1 MARHRVRDDLD
12 YQFLLDAMREM
23 TRLQNLVVNIE
34 LGNGLPFYILDA
46 ILSAPQ
52 LSSIQCGPSMCLP
65 VEQDPTFP
73 KCLRLSAA
81 VSSLTVFRRSLP
93 SYQRCSREP
102 AEADFLSCLFKHAH
116 TTLQV
121 AEMPSDTA
129 PLRAFRN
136 HDWPCLRE
144 LVLRGGPRRSS
155 CAYLVE
161 SLTRMP
167 NLRVLKL
174 ELAQRSGA
182 GLQRICPP
190 GWAGGCPWPNLEV
203 LTVSNP
209 HPDDELFE
217 HLPDSLQELTI
228 RCFPRHYVAAE
239 PDREGVFM
247 GHFGW
252 EKSLPTSADMLH
264 ILHRCGTSLHR
275 LRHLDIEFEESGED
289 VQLLRH
295 IAATFPTLAFLQF
308 HRYHKA
314 PENRARTSWV
324 SIMEEG
330 LLLLA
335 DSICGRSTLGSPLH
349 RCPTYD
355 FSGSISTWNS
365 RTT

>member
-1 MARHRVRDDLD
+1 
-12 YQFLLDAMREM
+12 MREM
-23 TRLQNLVVNIE
+23 TRLQNLVVDME
-34 LGNGLPFYILDA
+34 LGNGLSFYILDA

-65 VEQDPTFP
+65 AEQDPTLP
-73 KCLRLSAA
+73 KRLRLSAA

-93 SYQRCSREP
+93 SYRPCSREP
-102 AEADFLSCLFKHAH
+102 AEADFVSCLFKHVHA
-116 TTLQV
+116 TLQV

-155 CAYLVE
+155 RAYLVE

-167 NLRVLKL
+167 NLRILKL
-174 ELAQRSGA
+174 ELGQRSGA

-190 GWAGGCPWPNLEV
+190 GWTGGCPWPNLEV

-209 HPDDELFE
+209 HPDDELYE

-239 PDREGVFM
+239 PDREGAFM

-252 EKSLPTSADMLH
+252 EPSLPTSADMLQ
-264 ILHRCGTSLHR
+264 ILRRCGTLLDR

-289 VQLLRH
+289 LQLLRH

-308 HRYHKA
+308 HRYHKS
-314 PENRARTSWV
+314 PEDRARTSWV
-324 SIMEEG
+324 SIMEEVP
-330 LLLLA
+330 LFFA
-335 DSICGRSTLGSPLH
+335 DSMLGSSTSGSPLH
-349 RCPTYD
+349 RCRTYD
-355 FSGSISTWNS
+355 FFGFISTWNA
-365 RTT
+365 RTTKEKPQKRFPR

>member
-1 MARHRVRDDLD
+1 MVSHS
-12 YQFLLDAMREM
+12 
-23 TRLQNLVVNIE
+23 TSSTLVSSP
-34 LGNGLPFYILDA
+34 L
-46 ILSAPQ
+46 
-52 LSSIQCGPSMCLP
+52 LSSLRFNVARQCVSRWNKILRFLNAYDSLP
-65 VEQDPTFP
+65 LFP
-73 KCLRLSAA
+73 
-81 VSSLTVFRRSLP
+81 LTVFRRSLP

-116 TTLQV
+116 ATLQV
-121 AEMPSDTA
+121 AEMSSDTA

-155 CAYLVE
+155 RAYLVE

-167 NLRVLKL
+167 NLRILKL

-190 GWAGGCPWPNLEV
+190 GWTGGCPWPNREV

-209 HPDDELFE
+209 HPDDELYE

-228 RCFPRHYVAAE
+228 RCFPRHYIATE
-239 PDREGVFM
+239 RDREGAFM
-247 GHFGW
+247 GNFGW
-252 EKSLPTSADMLH
+252 EPSLPTSADMLQ
-264 ILHRCGTSLHR
+264 ILRRCGTSLHR

-308 HRYHKA
+308 HRYHKS

-324 SIMEEG
+324 SIMEEVP
-330 LLLLA
+330 LFFA
-335 DSICGRSTLGSPLH
+335 DSMLGSSTSGSPLH
-349 RCPTYD
+349 LCRTYD
-355 FSGSISTWNS
+355 FSGSISTWNA
-365 RTT
+365 RTTKEKPQKRFPR